1 MKRIFDLI
9 ASFGGLV
16 LLSPVFLII
25 GFLIRLNNKGPVL
38 FKQNR
43 VGKDGKIFMLYKFR
57 SMRES
62 EFSKKGTF
70 EPGITSR
77 ITTVG
82 KVLRRTKLDELPQ
95 LFNVLKGDMSIVGP
109 RPEIKKW
116 TEVYPDKWAIVHSVK
131 PGITDNASIEFHN
144 EEVLLSQSPDPE
156 KIYRDV
162 ILLRKLDLYIDYV
175 NNNTFREDIK
185 IILRTLKT
193 VLFR

>member
-9 ASFGGLV
+9 ASFAGLV
-16 LLSPVFLII
+16 LFSPVFLII
-25 GFLIRLNNKGPVL
+25 SLLVKLNDKGPVF

-43 VGKDGKIFMLYKFR
+43 VGKDGKLFILYKFR
-57 SMRES
+57 SMLIIES
-62 EFSKKGTF
+62 SEEVRF
-70 EPGITSR
+70 EPGNTSR
-77 ITTVG
+77 VTSIG
-82 KVLRRTKLDELPQ
+82 KFLRKTKLDELPQ
-95 LFNVLKGDMSIVGP
+95 LFNVMKGDMSIVGP

-116 TEVYPDKWAIVHSVK
+116 TEVYPDKWTIVHSVK
-131 PGITDNASIEFHN
+131 PGMTDNASIEFHN

-156 KIYRDV
+156 KTYRDV

-175 NNNTFREDIK
+175 NNNTFGEDIK